1 MDCKAKKYLHIHD
14 WNYWWGYYR
23 CCKDWEPFHAAEFSF
38 SEDEAG
44 KAPFFHFDFHNLPAL
59 HQTILDGEF
68 VEPDNPD
75 HPHFLEQ
82 ARRLRSGEQ
91 DWFVGALYYPL
102 FSPEMHFCNASVR
115 SGVCF
120 FNLALFAGHKLSLSM
135 DAAYIH
141 AYYPNGFNIFN
152 ELPLHLCNIN
162 LFLIPLGVWKRN
174 RSIMGFSF
182 FVAPLGA
189 LMALLFPEPLFSGFS
204 LLLPRIFGYYVTHAV
219 LVVCGLS
226 LATLGFYRP
235 DPKDIPR
242 ILKTFGL
249 LAVGA
254 HLINLLLRLTLCP
267 EANYFFTYGAE
278 ISVLKLFWRIIPV
291 PLLYE
296 LPAPLILAGYMY
308 AVCALSRLTQRAEE
322 VPFS

>member
-1 MDCKAKKYLHIHD
+1 M
-14 WNYWWGYYR
+14 N
-23 CCKDWEPFHAAEFSF
+23 EFSITPF
-38 SEDEAG
+38 RGLHLLLLLLTAAAVLLIFLLLRG
-44 KAPFFHFDFHNLPAL
+44 KP
-59 HQTILDGEF
+59 E
-68 VEPDNPD
+68 
-75 HPHFLEQ
+75 
-82 ARRLRSGEQ
+82 ARRSRFLI
-91 DWFVGALYYPL
+91 
-102 FSPEMHFCNASVR
+102 
-115 SGVCF
+115 GVCF
-120 FNLALFAGHKLSLSM
+120 FNLALFAGYKLSLSM
-135 DAAYIH
+135 DAAYIR

-162 LFLIPLGVWKRN
+162 LFLIPIGLWKRN

-204 LLLPRIFGYYVTHAV
+204 LLMPRIFGYYVTHAL

-235 DPKDIPR
+235 APRDIPQS
-242 ILKTFGL
+242 LKTFGL

-278 ISVLKLFWRIIPV
+278 IGVLKLFWRIIPV
-291 PLLYE
+291 PLLYG
-296 LPAPLILAGYMY
+296 LPAPLILAAYMY
-308 AVCALSRLTQRAEE
+308 AVCALSRLTQGEEE
-322 VPFS
+322 VSFS